1 MVRRGALRGSLD
13 VPKERFILYSHLQRE
28 ADSTPVLGWAG
39 WDHLMQA
46 KALAAYYAH
55 VKEEDGW
62 PVERLRP
69 VLAGIADLI
78 PWLKQWHN
86 EPDPTTGS
94 PMGDA
99 FETYL
104 ETECQALGF
113 PVSEL
118 KNWRPPQ
125 AAPGRARRARR

>member
-1 MVRRGALRGSLD
+1 MPR
-13 VPKERFILYSHLQRE
+13 ERFILYSHLHRE
-28 ADSTPVLGWAG
+28 SDSTPVLGWAG
-39 WDHLMQA
+39 WDHLMRA

-62 PVERLRP
+62 PVERLKP

-86 EPDPTTGS
+86 EPDRDTGS